1 MSTEPYIINDLAYGE
16 EVVVRTDTGRELRAG
31 AGQPGDSTVT
41 GEYVRI
47 LDANGVEQGYWHY
60 DEWVDDPQV
69 VMGAIVGCLVGL
81 GDNA

>member
-1 MSTEPYIINDLAYGE
+1 MPEPYIITDAEYGE
-16 EVVVRTDTGRELRAG
+16 EVAIKTTDGRELRSGAG
-31 AGQPGDSTVT
+31 APGDSTVT

-47 LDANGVEQGYWHY
+47 LDAEGREQGYWIC

-69 VMGAIVGCLVGL
+69 VMGAIIGCLLGL